1 MCRRYESDSDDDSE
15 CDDEM
20 PSLVPRRLLDDDS
33 DDEVPDLSSG
43 DEFSDDSDSGSDS
56 DDDVPVRPPFQERM
70 SGLRAV
76 VDSPMF
82 APRLR
87 GGGGDSDEDEEA
99 ARPAKQ
105 TKVAAVTP
113 SKGEHSSH
121 SSHSSSPAEE
131 VIDDNDDYVI
141 NSNSGSNAN
150 IDSTEDTKSNGTNSE
165 DEDSG
170 KGADD
175 ETNSEDEE
183 DTNRYCHRQHLADS
197 PQRPRQPP
205 QPPSPQ
211 AAAAADQDGS
221 DGNAP
226 DKDVSQDQLFTI
238 LVDIMEGL
246 DETSKDVDLLVED
259 MDRCPGAAKKF
270 LETAF
275 GRTLPDSVHSCHSDI
290 LKNMILKMH
299 MPAQLQPPPLESG
312 LSTQQIS
319 FLIPEDVSK
328 LTKLVFVKYHSLLQV
343 CPKLTSCSL

>member
-99 ARPAKQ
+99 ARTAKP

-121 SSHSSSPAEE
+121 SSSPAEE
-131 VIDDNDDYVI
+131 VIDDDDDYVI
-141 NSNSGSNAN
+141 NSKSGSNAN
-150 IDSTEDTKSNGTNSE
+150 IDSTEDTKAMAPTVKMRILAKELTIRQTVRIKKTPTGTATGNTWLIHHSVPG
-165 DEDSG
+165 SPRNLPLLRLLLQQTRM
-170 KGADD
+170 AVMA
-175 ETNSEDEE
+175 T
-183 DTNRYCHRQHLADS
+183 RQT
-197 PQRPRQPP
+197 RMFPR
-205 QPPSPQ
+205 
-211 AAAAADQDGS
+211 
-221 DGNAP
+221 
-226 DKDVSQDQLFTI
+226 
-238 LVDIMEGL
+238 
-246 DETSKDVDLLVED
+246 TS
-259 MDRCPGAAKKF
+259 
-270 LETAF
+270 
-275 GRTLPDSVHSCHSDI
+275 
-290 LKNMILKMH
+290 
-299 MPAQLQPPPLESG
+299 
-312 LSTQQIS
+312 
-319 FLIPEDVSK
+319 
-328 LTKLVFVKYHSLLQV
+328 SLLYW
-343 CPKLTSCSL
+343 LTYWRA